1 MTETQLGNIIDF
13 EFAPP
18 PAAPSAIETTAPAAR
33 TPQAKLNEIEEV
45 DMKGVYG
52 VDTNIINMDLE
63 RLSGALLE
71 PVPPPVRK

>member
-18 PAAPSAIETTAPAAR
+18 PAAPSAAPAAR
-33 TPQAKLNEIEEV
+33 VPQTKLNEIEEV

>member
-1 MTETQLGNIIDF
+1 M
-13 EFAPP
+13 
-18 PAAPSAIETTAPAAR
+18 
-33 TPQAKLNEIEEV
+33 KYEEV

-71 PVPPPVRK
+71 PRATTGAQIRS

>member
-1 MTETQLGNIIDF
+1 
-13 EFAPP
+13 
-18 PAAPSAIETTAPAAR
+18 
-33 TPQAKLNEIEEV
+33 
-45 DMKGVYG
+45 MKGVYG

>member
-18 PAAPSAIETTAPAAR
+18 PATPSAVPAAAPAAR
-33 TPQAKLNEIEEV
+33 VPQTKLNEIEEV